1 MDWKAW
7 DAKVLEAETAL
18 GELWE
23 MSKTLP
29 DVTPEPPNHVT
40 RKMVQDE
47 INRAEFGL
55 ENAGVGASFFRE

>member
-1 MDWKAW
+1 MDWTAW
-7 DAKVLEAETAL
+7 DAKVLEAEASL
-18 GELWE
+18 RELWD

-29 DVTPEPPNHVT
+29 EQTPDHVT